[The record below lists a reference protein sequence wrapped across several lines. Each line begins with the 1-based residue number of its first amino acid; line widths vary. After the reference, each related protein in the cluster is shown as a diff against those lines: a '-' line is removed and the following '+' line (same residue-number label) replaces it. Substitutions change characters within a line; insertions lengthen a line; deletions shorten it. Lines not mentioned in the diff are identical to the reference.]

1 MSVADRLGTGSS
13 FNSARRGRSARGRAK
28 AVTQGDVP
36 AYELVRLHLDEV
48 SPTPL
53 NPRRNFGTDEDK
65 TRFGEELRQ
74 AQLAACVAVSRTA
87 YLALWPDHEEQ
98 IGDAAHVLVNGER
111 RFRSAVHVGLE
122 ALDFVIRDDLASSRE
137 SFINHLLKENL
148 EREDFDVIERARG
161 LQELVAVCAETSERG
176 ARTRAAEQLGR
187 DRSWVTNQLVLLE
200 LPEELQLMLSAGTL
214 AERDGRM
221 LARYAKDTPGISA
234 PALLDHLQASKE
246 AAARAKAEER
256 SRLEALRAQDSG
268 ALLSADNN
276 SETAQASQAAGP
288 PHVDDGER
296 SLSADNNSST
306 PSAQEQPGEGLLSA
320 DNKPSAITAKPP
332 AQRQPARPAPPAP
345 AEAAAGA
352 ADQDAAPATDGKAM
366 GPRQLPYDNA
376 AFVANHLHRKMGQPV
391 FTETTRLMLEI
402 LREQHTAAYDDLV
415 HQLVAREQQQSA

>member
-13 FNSARRGRSARGRAK
+13 FNSARRSRSARGRAK

-36 AYELVRLHLDEV
+36 AYELIRLHLDEV

-74 AQLAACVAVSRTA
+74 AQLAACVAVSRSA
-87 YLALWPDHEEQ
+87 YLALWPDHEER
-98 IGDAAHVLVNGER
+98 IGDATHVLVNGER

-137 SFINHLLKENL
+137 TFINHLLKENL

-161 LQELVAVCAETSERG
+161 VQELVAVCAETSERG

-200 LPEELQLMLSAGTL
+200 LPEELQVMLSAGTL

-234 PALLDHLQASKE
+234 PALRDYLQASKD
-246 AAARAKAEER
+246 AAVQAKAEER
-256 SRLEALRAQDSG
+256 SRLEALRVQDNA

-276 SETAQASQAAGP
+276 PEGPQAVLPAGP
-288 PHVDDGER
+288 PHPDEDER
-296 SLSADNNSST
+296 SLSADNNRST
-306 PSAQEQPGEGLLSA
+306 PAAQGQPDVGLLSA
-320 DNKPSAITAKPP
+320 DNKPTSVPAKPP
-332 AQRQPARPAPPAP
+332 AQRQPARPGPS
-345 AEAAAGA
+345 AAGEA
-352 ADQDAAPATDGKAM
+352 TVDAVGEAAAPATEGRAPE
-366 GPRQLPYDNA
+366 PRQLPYDNA
-376 AFVANHLHRKMGQPV
+376 SFVAHHLHHKMDLPV
-391 FTETTRLMLEI
+391 FVDSARLMLEI
-402 LREQHTAAYDDLV
+402 LRDQHGEAYGTLIR
-415 HQLVAREQQQSA
+415 QLVAHKEQSA

>member
-87 YLALWPDHEEQ
+87 YLALWPDHEQQ
-98 IGDAAHVLVNGER
+98 IGEAAHVLVNGER

-137 SFINHLLKENL
+137 TFINHLLKENL

-161 LQELVAVCAETSERG
+161 VQELVAVCAETSERG

-200 LPEELQLMLSAGTL
+200 LPEELQIMLSAGTL

-221 LARYAKDTPGISA
+221 LARYAKDNPGIS
-234 PALLDHLQASKE
+234 PSALLDHLQASKD
-246 AAARAKAEER
+246 AAVRAKAEER
-256 SRLEALRAQDSG
+256 SRLEALRAQDDG

-276 SETAQASQAAGP
+276 TETPQAAASATP
-288 PHVDDGER
+288 LRAEDDQR
-296 SLSADNNSST
+296 LLSADNNSST
-306 PSAQEQPGEGLLSA
+306 LSAQEQADAGLLSA
-320 DNKPSAITAKPP
+320 DNKPVSATAKPP
-332 AQRQPARPAPPAP
+332 AQRQPARPRPPAT
-345 AEAAAGA
+345 AEASTGAPDQAAA
-352 ADQDAAPATDGKAM
+352 SATDGKAP

-376 AFVANHLHRKMGQPV
+376 AFVANHLHRKMDLSV
-391 FTETTRLMLEI
+391 FTESARLMLDI
-402 LREQHTAAYDDLV
+402 LREQHADAYGMLV
-415 HQLVAREQQQSA
+415 RQLVTREQEQSA